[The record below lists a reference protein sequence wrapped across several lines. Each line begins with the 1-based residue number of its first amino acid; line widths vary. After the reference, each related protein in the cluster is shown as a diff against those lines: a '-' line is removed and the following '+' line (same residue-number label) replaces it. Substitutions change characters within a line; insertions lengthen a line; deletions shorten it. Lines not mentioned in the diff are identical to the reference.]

1 MREIKF
7 RAWDKHHKVMIYIER
22 MLMLCLYDDHSGHVE
37 DDDYN
42 KVLYID
48 ADTPFMQFTGLK
60 DKNGVEI
67 YEGDIVFYE
76 YFNWVVSWN
85 YDSWDM
91 IREDRSVRSDDLLDD
106 QGITL
111 WEDSLIKGNIYENP
125 ELLK

>member
-7 RAWDKHHKVMIYIER
+7 RAWDKDSNEWLSVDNMPIIPEGISNILR
-22 MLMLCLYDDHSGHVE
+22 LTCDSVD
-37 DDDYN
+37 
-42 KVLYID
+42 
-48 ADTPFMQFTGLK
+48 FMQFTGLK